1 VTVRGYEQVE
11 KTAVK
16 VGNGAGV
23 LVPRR
28 WLGRRVHCILLDE
41 GEVEQDVITPN
52 NLFCTP
58 PYRRFNGLSWAAG
71 VFYR

>member
-1 VTVRGYEQVE
+1 MEKFTVTVSGYEQVE

-28 WLGRRVHCILLDE
+28 WLGHRVHCILLDE
-41 GEVEQDVITPN
+41 GEVEPDDSTK
-52 NLFCTP
+52 
-58 PYRRFNGLSWAAG
+58 
-71 VFYR
+71 

>member
-1 VTVRGYEQVE
+1 MEKFTVTVSGYEQVE
-11 KTAVK
+11 KAAVK

-41 GEVEQDVITPN
+41 GEKEE
-52 NLFCTP
+52 
-58 PYRRFNGLSWAAG
+58 
-71 VFYR
+71 